1 MFSLEFDLHSD
12 FSLTLSCVPEGSTQA
27 LSTHLSKTCWEKKS
41 FITKKSE
48 LASAIVAWFKR
59 TIMLIFLCRLAWT
72 GVNYSNWF
80 MEASPKNAA
89 RSFFCVS
96 TSFRWILNQSICD
109 ISETYSFN
117 VKGLMKNLHYL
128 FRNDGHFYSY
138 SPIFIR
144 SKQLENWLITS
155 VMVLW
160 LFHGKLSK

>member
-27 LSTHLSKTCWEKKS
+27 LSTHFFKDMLRKKRFYHPKKWTGLSNR
-41 FITKKSE
+41 
-48 LASAIVAWFKR
+48 VVWFKR

-72 GVNYSNWF
+72 GVNCSNWF

-96 TSFRWILNQSICD
+96 TSFRWILNQTINMWYKWD
-109 ISETYSFN
+109 YSFN
-117 VKGLMKNLHYL
+117 LKGLMKKLHYL
-128 FRNDGHFYSY
+128 FRNDGHLYSY

-144 SKQLENWLITS
+144 SEQLENW
-155 VMVLW
+155 
-160 LFHGKLSK
+160 

>member
-27 LSTHLSKTCWEKKS
+27 LSSHFFKDMLRKKRFYHPKKWTGLSNR
-41 FITKKSE
+41 
-48 LASAIVAWFKR
+48 VVWFKR

-72 GVNYSNWF
+72 GVNCSNWF

-89 RSFFCVS
+89 RSFFLCLYIISVD
-96 TSFRWILNQSICD
+96 FKIKLSICD

-117 VKGLMKNLHYL
+117 LKGLMKKLHYL

-144 SKQLENWLITS
+144 SEQLENW
-155 VMVLW
+155 
-160 LFHGKLSK
+160 